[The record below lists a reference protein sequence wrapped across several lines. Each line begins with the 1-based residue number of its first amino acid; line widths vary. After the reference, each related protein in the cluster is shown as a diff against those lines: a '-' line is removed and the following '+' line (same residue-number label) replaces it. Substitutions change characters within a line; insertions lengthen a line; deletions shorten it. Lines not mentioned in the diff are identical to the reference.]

1 MKKIIEYFYIFSKL
15 SLSFGLLICLIGMVY
30 ILYLNYKN
38 EEDISQI
45 RSFSEEKLNNN
56 INKNSL
62 LIEDIS
68 EEIKITKSS
77 ILEINKNIADISKT
91 NGDFATLKNNIKQLN
106 DNFDKLSKEIEQIK
120 FEKIDSPSQES
131 KTSNIIYNDND
142 EIIDLI
148 LIKYQNG
155 IDFNSEI
162 DFLKKSIKKDKN
174 KNFEK
179 ILLKTNNPYKGHEYI
194 KDTFNKEVNNHLK
207 NVNIKNPN
215 SVLSKIFWPYVEIS
229 PSSEN
234 KITDD
239 LILKIK
245 EIKLSLNNNN
255 LENALSKITNIEN
268 HEKIFEL
275 SYLEISKYLDFKNEL
290 LKLK

>member
-1 MKKIIEYFYIFSKL
+1 MK
-15 SLSFGLLICLIGMVY
+15 
-30 ILYLNYKN
+30 
-38 EEDISQI
+38 
-45 RSFSEEKLNNN
+45 
-56 INKNSL
+56 
-62 LIEDIS
+62 
-68 EEIKITKSS
+68 
-77 ILEINKNIADISKT
+77 
-91 NGDFATLKNNIKQLN
+91 
-106 DNFDKLSKEIEQIK
+106 
-120 FEKIDSPSQES
+120 
-131 KTSNIIYNDND
+131 
-142 EIIDLI
+142 
-148 LIKYQNG
+148 
-155 IDFNSEI
+155 
-162 DFLKKSIKKDKN
+162 
-174 KNFEK
+174 K

>member
-1 MKKIIEYFYIFSKL
+1 M
-15 SLSFGLLICLIGMVY
+15 
-30 ILYLNYKN
+30 
-38 EEDISQI
+38 
-45 RSFSEEKLNNN
+45 
-56 INKNSL
+56 
-62 LIEDIS
+62 
-68 EEIKITKSS
+68 
-77 ILEINKNIADISKT
+77 KNI
-91 NGDFATLKNNIKQLN
+91 
-106 DNFDKLSKEIEQIK
+106 
-120 FEKIDSPSQES
+120 
-131 KTSNIIYNDND
+131 
-142 EIIDLI
+142 
-148 LIKYQNG
+148 
-155 IDFNSEI
+155 
-162 DFLKKSIKKDKN
+162 
-174 KNFEK
+174 
-179 ILLKTNNPYKGHEYI
+179 
-194 KDTFNKEVNNHLK
+194 
-207 NVNIKNPN
+207 NIKNPN

>member
-1 MKKIIEYFYIFSKL
+1 ML
-15 SLSFGLLICLIGMVY
+15 HLCLI
-30 ILYLNYKN
+30 
-38 EEDISQI
+38 
-45 RSFSEEKLNNN
+45 
-56 INKNSL
+56 
-62 LIEDIS
+62 
-68 EEIKITKSS
+68 
-77 ILEINKNIADISKT
+77 
-91 NGDFATLKNNIKQLN
+91 
-106 DNFDKLSKEIEQIK
+106 
-120 FEKIDSPSQES
+120 
-131 KTSNIIYNDND
+131 SNRQH
-142 EIIDLI
+142 
-148 LIKYQNG
+148 LIKYSILAILLCYQG
-155 IDFNSEI
+155 HFSIQFN
-162 DFLKKSIKKDKN
+162 KYK
-174 KNFEK
+174 K

-215 SVLSKIFWPYVEIS
+215 SVLSKIIWPYVEIS